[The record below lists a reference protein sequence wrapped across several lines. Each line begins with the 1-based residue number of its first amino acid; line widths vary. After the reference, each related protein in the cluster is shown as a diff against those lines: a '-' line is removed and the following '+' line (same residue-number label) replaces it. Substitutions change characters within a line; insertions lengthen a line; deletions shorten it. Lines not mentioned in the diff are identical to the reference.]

1 MAKKAKSLT
10 SKPRLGRGLSS
21 LIKNST
27 TLAAEPA
34 DASYQQ
40 GAGVDQTKPISV
52 RQTGPLEV
60 PTGQIGPNPYQPRQ
74 AFNEQEMATLADSI
88 RRQGILQPLV
98 VTPAPTE
105 ADRPYIL
112 VAGERRLR
120 AARQAGVPSV
130 PCVVHPASR
139 EEMLE
144 WALVEN
150 IHRSDLNPIE
160 RGQAYRQYMDRFQ
173 LNQAELAERLGLPRT
188 TIANS
193 LRILDLCDEVH
204 KMLLDGLLSFGH
216 AKVLVGL
223 IGNVGMQITL
233 ARRVAAEGLSV
244 RQLEKLIAKL
254 PAGGDKPDRPKR
266 HAQAKPPYIRDLE
279 DQLTRTVGTRVTIL
293 PGRAKHTGR
302 IVVDYYNLDDFDRV
316 AVLLGLG
323 ARPE

>member
-1 MAKKAKSLT
+1 MAKKSKSLT

-27 TLAAEPA
+27 ALAAEPA

-40 GAGVDQTKPISV
+40 GVGVDQTKPISV

-74 AFNEQEMATLADSI
+74 AFDEQELATLAESI
-88 RRQGILQPLV
+88 RRQGVLQPLV
-98 VTPAPTE
+98 VTLAPAE

-120 AARQAGVPSV
+120 AARQADIAKV
-130 PCVVHPASR
+130 PCVVRPASR

-150 IHRSDLNPIE
+150 LHRSDLNPIE
-160 RGQAYRQYMDRFQ
+160 RGQAYRQYMDRFG
-173 LNQAELAERLGLPRT
+173 LSQAELSERLGLPRT

-204 KMLLDGLLSFGH
+204 KMLLEGILTFGH
-216 AKVLVGL
+216 AKVLAGL
-223 IGNVGMQITL
+223 IGNVDMQITL
-233 ARRVAAEGLSV
+233 ARKVAGEGLSV
-244 RQLEKLIAKL
+244 RQLEKLIAKT
-254 PAGGDKPDRPKR
+254 PVAQGKPTEPHRR
-266 HAQAKPPYIRDLE
+266 SQAKPPHIRDLE
-279 DQLTRTVGTRVTIL
+279 EQLTRTVGTRVTIL

-316 AVLLGLG
+316 AEMLGLG
-323 ARPE
+323 DKT